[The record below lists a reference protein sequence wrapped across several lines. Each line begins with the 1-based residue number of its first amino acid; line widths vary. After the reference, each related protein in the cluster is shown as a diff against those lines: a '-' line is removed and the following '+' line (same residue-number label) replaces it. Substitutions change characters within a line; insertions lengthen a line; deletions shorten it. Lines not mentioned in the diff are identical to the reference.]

1 MLGNNLDDLLPITGF
16 VHIAT
21 DLGSFLEVQGQP
33 VFVPANFIV
42 SPTPKKLSAGEVVTA
57 LVSRRFAEREGL
69 LV

>member
-33 VFVPANFIV
+33 VFVPRISLCRHAKNV
-42 SPTPKKLSAGEVVTA
+42 ERWRSRDRSSVTPL
-57 LVSRRFAEREGL
+57 RRARGL